1 MRVGIMGGTLDPIHS
16 GHIQVALHALRE
28 LQLDRV
34 MLLPAGDPPHKAN
47 PISKSDRL
55 EMVRRAAAEYA
66 GLFPCAIEIFRDGT
80 TYTVDTLT
88 WLTEYNPNV
97 EWHYLVGADTLD
109 VLDTWRN
116 FGEVAHL
123 CVFAVSG
130 RAEEACSAEKMR
142 QLSETYGARFEVLHF
157 SGPDISST
165 EIRRRA
171 AAGED
176 ISELVPRPVAEYI
189 AENGLYLCPMTE
201 TEILEKLR
209 ATLKP
214 ARVTHTLNVADTAR
228 RLAARFGVNP
238 AKAYLTGL
246 LHDCAKS
253 MPFEEMVR
261 CVREDV
267 PDADEEELASEPVL
281 HAPAGSVLA
290 ADVYGIRDPQ
300 ILSAIRKH
308 TLGGAE
314 MTALDALIYV
324 SDFIEP
330 NRPQFRGIEEVRALA
345 EMDIFAAMRRCAWYT
360 CDYIRRNGKA
370 MHPRVYEMIDT
381 DKEEQ

>member
-34 MLLPAGDPPHKAN
+34 MLLPAGDPPHKTN

-55 EMVRRAAAEYA
+55 EMVRRAAAEHA
-66 GLFPCAIEIFRDGT
+66 GLFPCAIEIFREGT

-88 WLTEYNPNV
+88 WLSQHNPNV

-116 FGEVAHL
+116 FGEVAKL

-142 QLSETYGARFEVLHF
+142 ELSETYGARFEVLHF

-165 EIRRRA
+165 EVRRRA
-171 AAGED
+171 
-176 ISELVPRPVAEYI
+176 SEGKDVSDLVPQPVAEYI

-201 TEILEKLR
+201 AEILDKLR

-214 ARVTHTLNVADTAR
+214 ARVTHTLGVADTAQ

-238 AKAYLTGL
+238 AKARLTGL
-246 LHDCAKS
+246 LHDCAKY
-253 MPFEEMVR
+253 MPFEKMVR
-261 CVREDV
+261 IVRENV

-290 ADVYGIRDPQ
+290 ADEYGIRDPQ

-330 NRPQFRGIEEVRALA
+330 NRPQFRGIDEVRALA
-345 EMDIFAAMRRCAWYT
+345 ETDIFAAMRLCAWYT
-360 CDYIRRNGKA
+360 CDYIKRNGKT

-381 DKEEQ
+381 DKEEE